1 MLHMLVFVTGALT
14 GGVFAWLCNLRGLY
28 KSEQRADERARLTE
42 IHIQGLRDTVRQ
54 LIAED
59 EAQTISPAEK
69 ALLRELRARY
79 AAQAEEG
86 KMCKS

>member
-1 MLHMLVFVTGALT
+1 MLHMLVFATGALT

-28 KSEQRADERARLTE
+28 RSEQRADERARLTE
-42 IHIQGLRDTVRQ
+42 IHIQGLHSAVRQ

-69 ALLRELRARY
+69 ALLRELRVRY

-86 KMCKS
+86 KPCKS

>member
-1 MLHMLVFVTGALT
+1 MLEIMFFTMGALA
-14 GGVFAWLCNLRGLY
+14 GGLFAWLCNLRALY

-42 IHIQGLRDTVRQ
+42 IHIQGLHNAVRQ

-69 ALLRELRARY
+69 ALLREYRVKY
-79 AAQAEEG
+79 AA
-86 KMCKS
+86 KMED

>member
-1 MLHMLVFVTGALT
+1 MLHMLVFCVGALT

-28 KSEQRADERARLTE
+28 RSEQRADERERLTQ
-42 IHIQGLRDTVRQ
+42 IHLQGLHEAIRDLAAADKEQGV
-54 LIAED
+54 
-59 EAQTISPAEK
+59 SPAEK

-86 KMCKS
+86 KPCKS

>member
-1 MLHMLVFVTGALT
+1 MLHMLVFATGALT

-28 KSEQRADERARLTE
+28 KSEQRADERERLTQ
-42 IHIQGLRDTVRQ
+42 IHLQGLHNAVRQ

-69 ALLRELRARY
+69 ALLREYRVKY
-79 AAQAEEG
+79 AVNQGEV
-86 KMCKS
+86 KK

>member
-1 MLHMLVFVTGALT
+1 MHLLIFCVGALT
-14 GGVFAWLCNLRGLY
+14 GGTFAWICNARIA
-28 KSEQRADERARLTE
+28 ERDEEAAAKRDRLTQ
-42 IHIQGLRDTVRQ
+42 IHLQGLHEAIRDLVAADKEQ
-54 LIAED
+54 GV
-59 EAQTISPAEK
+59 SPAEK

>member
-1 MLHMLVFVTGALT
+1 MLHMLVFATGALT

-28 KSEQRADERARLTE
+28 RSEQRADERERLTQ
-42 IHIQGLRDTVRQ
+42 IHLQGLHNAVRQ

-69 ALLRELRARY
+69 ALLREYRVRY
-79 AAQAEEG
+79 AANQDA
-86 KMCKS
+86 KK

>member
-1 MLHMLVFVTGALT
+1 MLEVMFFAMGALT

-42 IHIQGLRDTVRQ
+42 IHIQGLHSAVRQ

-69 ALLRELRARY
+69 ALLREYRVKY
-79 AAQAEEG
+79 AANQGEA
-86 KMCKS
+86 KK

>member
-1 MLHMLVFVTGALT
+1 MLHMLVFATGAIT

-28 KSEQRADERARLTE
+28 RSEQRADERERLTQ
-42 IHIQGLRDTVRQ
+42 IHLQGLHNAVRQ

-69 ALLRELRARY
+69 ALLREYRVKY
-79 AAQAEEG
+79 AANQGEA
-86 KMCKS
+86 KK

>member
-1 MLHMLVFVTGALT
+1 MLHMLVFCVCALT

-28 KSEQRADERARLTE
+28 RSEQRADERDRLTQ
-42 IHIQGLRDTVRQ
+42 IHLQGLHEAIRDLVAADKEQ
-54 LIAED
+54 GV
-59 EAQTISPAEK
+59 SPAEK

>member
-1 MLHMLVFVTGALT
+1 MLHMLVFATGALT

-28 KSEQRADERARLTE
+28 RSEQRADERERLTQ
-42 IHIQGLRDTVRQ
+42 IHLQGLHNAVRQ

-69 ALLRELRARY
+69 ALLREYRVKY
-79 AAQAEEG
+79 AANQGEA
-86 KMCKS
+86 KK

>member
-1 MLHMLVFVTGALT
+1 MLHMLVFCTGLLT

-28 KSEQRADERARLTE
+28 RSEQRADERARLTE
-42 IHIQGLRDTVRQ
+42 IHIQGLRDAVRQ

-69 ALLRELRARY
+69 ALLREYRVKY
-79 AAQAEEG
+79 AANQGEA
-86 KMCKS
+86 KK

>member
-1 MLHMLVFVTGALT
+1 MLHMLVFCVGALT

-28 KSEQRADERARLTE
+28 KSEQRADERERLTQ
-42 IHIQGLRDTVRQ
+42 IHLQGLHNAVRQ

-69 ALLRELRARY
+69 ALLREYRVRY
-79 AAQAEEG
+79 AANQDA
-86 KMCKS
+86 KK

>member
-1 MLHMLVFVTGALT
+1 MLEVMFFAMGALA

-54 LIAED
+54 LVVED
-59 EAQTISPAEK
+59 ERQGITPAEK
-69 ALLRELRARY
+69 ALLREYRIRY
-79 AAQAEEG
+79 ASQD
-86 KMCKS
+86 KK

>member
-1 MLHMLVFVTGALT
+1 MLHVLVFVTGALT

-28 KSEQRADERARLTE
+28 KSEQRADERERLTQ
-42 IHIQGLRDTVRQ
+42 IHLQGLHNAVRQ

-69 ALLRELRARY
+69 ALLREYRVKY
-79 AAQAEEG
+79 AANQGEV
-86 KMCKS
+86 KK

>member
-1 MLHMLVFVTGALT
+1 MLHMLVFATGALT

-28 KSEQRADERARLTE
+28 KSEQRADERDRLTQ
-42 IHIQGLRDTVRQ
+42 IHLQGLHNAVRQ

-69 ALLRELRARY
+69 ALLREYRVRY
-79 AAQAEEG
+79 AANQDA
-86 KMCKS
+86 KK

>member
-1 MLHMLVFVTGALT
+1 MLHMLVFCVGALT

-28 KSEQRADERARLTE
+28 RSEQRADERERLTQ
-42 IHIQGLRDTVRQ
+42 IHLQGLHNAVRQ

-69 ALLRELRARY
+69 ALLREYRVKY
-79 AAQAEEG
+79 AANQGEVE
-86 KMCKS
+86 K